1 MKKYYVILNFL
12 GLFFVLVA
20 GIWAGMLW
28 QNSHMIKED
37 AYEESHGTDI
47 AVVNQDLGA
56 PIDDQTINY
65 ANAVIET
72 LGSDYTVVSLVAAET
87 GLDNGTYG
95 AVVTFPADFSE
106 NIISINQ
113 NNPEQAVL
121 DLAVS
126 KKLPED
132 SYISLY
138 TKLISMEQRVNNNM
152 AYAYVESVFGELHS
166 AQDEVKKL
174 LANDETDMKAVE
186 KVHLAKY
193 IEMLDLGDIPKVEFN
208 PTSPDFEALLA
219 KVQTIAD
226 DMNQVYVD
234 SYAVAQADYSE
245 IQKQISA
252 YEKTITEQSKSWMDE
267 MGAWTGGVS
276 GYKETLEEWRSSA
289 EENRNKY
296 NDAVS
301 AYNLKISNYLGE
313 QRIGLKESRDDFNSW
328 VEGEKSKI
336 SNLKTDTDSAA
347 STSLSN

>member
-1 MKKYYVILNFL
+1 
-12 GLFFVLVA
+12 
-20 GIWAGMLW
+20 MLW